1 MTFQMTLKEYLKP
14 NTAVRPP
21 SPSGEWWT
29 PPAAS
34 RGLRHF
40 KFASK
45 GSGRGVAII
54 DDTCVESESM
64 LERRGTLVLRHRP
77 DTLRIVEQSPKVTYV
92 DADGVVREHVFDLT
106 IFRDDDKKIAVDFK
120 PAGLV
125 ASSGI
130 RELHTLLAGQL
141 PPLVADELLIVTEQS
156 YTRTDLF
163 NAKLKH
169 AAARQDYPA
178 DDAAILRLVARMKS
192 PAPIADLVKKSKLA
206 GYGFNAVVRALSAG
220 HLRLADENAK
230 IEYPAVVAPGC
241 PAG

>member
-1 MTFQMTLKEYLKP
+1 MPRPMTRKEYFKP

-21 SPSGEWWT
+21 SPSEEWWT

-54 DDTCVESESM
+54 DDACVESESM
-64 LERRGTLVLRHRP
+64 LERRGTLVFRHRP
-77 DTLRIVEQSPKVTYV
+77 DTLRVVEQSPKVTYV
-92 DADGVVREHVFDLT
+92 DAEGVVSEHVFDLAV
-106 IFRDDDKKIAVDFK
+106 FRNDGKKIAVDFK
-120 PAGLV
+120 PVGLV

-130 RELHTLLAGQL
+130 RVLHDLLAAQL
-141 PPLVADELLIVTEQS
+141 QPMVADELLVVTERS
-156 YTRTDLF
+156 YTRIDLF

-178 DDAAILRLVARMKS
+178 DDAAILRLVARMKA
-192 PAPIADLVKKSKLA
+192 PVPIADLVKQSRRA

-220 HLRLADENAK
+220 HLRLTEENGK
-230 IEYPAVVAPGC
+230 IEYQAVVA
-241 PAG
+241 AVHRAD